1 MADVPEHCQEIM
13 TELGALAHSLVA
25 VNMTPQAKEVQQ
37 MRVRLEQIA
46 ASYPAMAE
54 YRSRDE

>member
-1 MADVPEHCQEIM
+1 MADVPEHAAEIQ

-25 VNMTPQAKEVQQ
+25 VNMIPQAKEVQN

-46 ASYPAMAE
+46 ASYDAMAQ
-54 YRSRDE
+54 YANRDG